1 MFKIGEFSKLSHT
14 SVRMLRHYDQLGLLV
29 PEKVGFDSGYRY
41 YSATQLQK
49 VNKINKLKELGFS
62 LALIK
67 EMIENADTEQMTHY
81 FMLRKSELQ
90 EELDKLE
97 RQHVLLESATAILRE
112 DASKMNYHV
121 ILKEIP
127 AMNVVSIRK
136 IIPKYEDE
144 GGLWQEFYE
153 QVMAYQPK
161 IDFPPCHTQADIAR
175 AIYHD
180 PEYKEHDI
188 DIELQ
193 SNVNGT
199 YESNGQ
205 LIFKSVPAQKVASVT
220 FSGPYE
226 QTSAVVEQAAKWI
239 EDQGL
244 QMNGVMFN
252 IYRVSPAQDTNPE
265 NWVTEACF
273 PVA

>member
-62 LALIK
+62 LSLIK

>member
-14 SVRMLRHYDQLGLLV
+14 SVRMLRHYDQLGLLT
-29 PEKVGFDSGYRY
+29 PEKIGFDSGYRY
-41 YSATQLQK
+41 YSARQLQK
-49 VNKINKLKELGFS
+49 ANKINRLKELGFS

-67 EMIENADTEQMTHY
+67 EMIEQSDTEQMAHY
-81 FMLRKSELQ
+81 FSLRKSELQ

-97 RQHVLLESATAILRE
+97 RQHVLLESATIILRE

-144 GGLWQEFYE
+144 GMLWQEFY
-153 QVMAYQPK
+153 QSVMAYQPK
-161 IDFPPCHTQADIAR
+161 IDFPPCHTQADITR

-180 PEYKEHDI
+180 TEYKEHDV
-188 DIELQ
+188 DVELQ
-193 SNVNGT
+193 SNVNGA
-199 YESNGQ
+199 YEGNDQ
-205 LIFKSVPAQKVASVT
+205 LIFKTVPAQKVASVT

-226 QTSAVVEQAAKWI
+226 QMGAVTEQAAKWI

-244 QMNGVMFN
+244 QMSGAMFN
-252 IYRVSPAQDTNPE
+252 IYRVSPAQDPNPE